1 MIFCSPSSLLPS
13 QAALGMRWLV
23 LIVIVVGTII
33 SSIGLTSSH
42 GLAAI
47 SAGHTST
54 ALAADVPHGHSH
66 GDQGDE
72 VAEVEDLLGGDHA
85 HHAVDHSHDKAHALP
100 AGWHAASTQ
109 APAWCRQVRPWVEMV
124 QASRLERPPMA

>member
-1 MIFCSPSSLLPS
+1 M
-13 QAALGMRWLV
+13 V

-47 SAGHTST
+47 SAGHPS
-54 ALAADVPHGHSH
+54 ASQPADEPHGHSH
-66 GDQGDE
+66 GDQDDE
-72 VAEVEDLLGGDHA
+72 DAAVDGLLGGDHA

-100 AGWHAASTQ
+100 GRWHSAATQTPGW
-109 APAWCRQVRPWVEMV
+109 CGQVRPWVEMV
-124 QASRLERPPMA
+124 QASRLDRPPMT

>member
-1 MIFCSPSSLLPS
+1 M
-13 QAALGMRWLV
+13 V

-47 SAGHTST
+47 SAGHPS
-54 ALAADVPHGHSH
+54 ASQPADESHGHSH
-66 GDQGDE
+66 GDQDEE
-72 VAEVEDLLGGDHA
+72 VAAVDGLLGGDHA

-100 AGWHAASTQ
+100 AGWQAAATQ
-109 APAWCRQVRPWVEMV
+109 TPGWCGQVRPWVEMV
-124 QASRLERPPMA
+124 QASRLDRPPMA

>member
-1 MIFCSPSSLLPS
+1 MIFRTPSTSQPS
-13 QAALGMRWLV
+13 RVALGMRWMV

-47 SAGHTST
+47 SVGHTSAQLT
-54 ALAADVPHGHSH
+54 ADEPHGHSH
-66 GDQGDE
+66 DDQGDE
-72 VAEVEDLLGGDHA
+72 IAQVEGLLGGDHA

-109 APAWCRQVRPWVEMV
+109 APAWCRQARPWVEMV